1 MAHLKKITENSP
13 LEIKEGE
20 FPIYICRC
28 QLSKNLPYCDGS
40 HQCIKDEEGPNA
52 LYVYEGDKR
61 IKL

>member
-1 MAHLKKITENSP
+1 MAHLKKVTENSP
-13 LEIKEGE
+13 FEIKDAK

-40 HQCIKDEEGPNA
+40 HQHIKDEEAGA
-52 LYVYEGDKR
+52 VYVYETDKR